1 MKIKFVF
8 VAVLIF
14 GFSNLKSQQ
23 KKPDTNIP
31 VIGQD
36 APRFY
41 AESTAGTLSFP
52 DDYGQNWK
60 VIFSHPRDFTPV
72 CTSEILQ
79 LARMQEDFAN
89 LETKLIV
96 ISTDFI
102 QSHFQ
107 WKKELESLRT
117 ERFEPVKIKFPLV
130 ADDHFVI
137 AKKYGMM
144 HLNVSKT
151 QTVRGVFYITP
162 DNKIA
167 AFSFYPM
174 NIGRNLEDIKST
186 LIALQ
191 SAY

>member
-8 VAVLIF
+8 VAFLIF
-14 GFSNLKSQQ
+14 CFSGLKSQQ
-23 KKPDTNIP
+23 KKINSNIP

-36 APRFY
+36 APPFN
-41 AESTAGTLSFP
+41 AESTIGTLSFP
-52 DDYGQNWK
+52 DDYGKDWK

-72 CTSEILQ
+72 CTSEILG
-79 LARMQEDFAN
+79 LARMQDDFAK
-89 LETKLIV
+89 LDTKLIV

-107 WKKELESLRT
+107 WKKELESLRS
-117 ERFEPVKIKFPLV
+117 ERFAPVTIKFPLV
-130 ADDHFVI
+130 ADDHFII
-137 AKKYGMM
+137 ARKYGMM
-144 HLNVSKT
+144 HLTASTT